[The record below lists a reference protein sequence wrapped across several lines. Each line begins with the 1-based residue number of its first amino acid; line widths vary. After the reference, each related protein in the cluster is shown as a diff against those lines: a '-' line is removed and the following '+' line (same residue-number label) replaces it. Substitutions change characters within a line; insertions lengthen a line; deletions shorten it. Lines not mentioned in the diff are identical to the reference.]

1 MSYTMSEKREE
12 DLYMMDVAMTAVL
25 LGCFGFVKLFAD
37 FCESQV
43 NPKEK

>member
-1 MSYTMSEKREE
+1 
-12 DLYMMDVAMTAVL
+12 MMDVIMVGVL
-25 LGCFGFVKLFAD
+25 LISFGLMKLFAD

>member
-1 MSYTMSEKREE
+1 
-12 DLYMMDVAMTAVL
+12 MMDVAMTAVL